1 MTRIILQ
8 CLQVPAEQT
17 LPSLYLLDSIV
28 KNIGRE
34 YIAHFSTRLQKVFCY
49 AYRKVHPNQHASM
62 RHLFRTWSQVFPS
75 SVLRG
80 IENELQ
86 FSPSENKRP
95 TTTNNVRQSES
106 PSPKPSHVIH
116 VNPKYLEEQH
126 QFKHGSKVRVS
137 GIAVDNIHQPSNW
150 ASSVIT
156 NSWFIF

>member
-49 AYRKVHPNQHASM
+49 AYMKVHPSQHASM

-80 IENELQ
+80 IEGELQ

-95 TTTNNVRQSES
+95 ATTNNARQSES
-106 PSPKPSHVIH
+106 LSPKRSHGIH
-116 VNPKYLEEQH
+116 VNPKYLEAQH
-126 QFKHGSKVRVS
+126 QFKHGSKVRFLVIS
-137 GIAVDNIHQPSNW
+137 VDKIHQMST
-150 ASSVIT
+150 VK
-156 NSWFIF
+156 